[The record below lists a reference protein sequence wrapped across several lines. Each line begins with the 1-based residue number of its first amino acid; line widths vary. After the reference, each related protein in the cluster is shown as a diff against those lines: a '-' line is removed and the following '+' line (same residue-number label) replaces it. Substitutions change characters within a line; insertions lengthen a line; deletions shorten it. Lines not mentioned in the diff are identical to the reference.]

1 MTVLGIEA
9 KIVSR
14 KKHYVVYIKEGSQI
28 VDFLALT
35 EANVSLMNLENIRIL
50 KEMRNNVNRKVNC
63 EAANINK
70 TVSAAVKQIE
80 DIRYIQDQIG
90 LDHLPEGLEEIAALR
105 LEYPEATLKELGT
118 MLTPSVGKSG
128 VNHRLRKISDI
139 ACKLKENKEELYYD

>member
-70 TVSAAVKQIE
+70 TVSAAV
-80 DIRYIQDQIG
+80 
-90 LDHLPEGLEEIAALR
+90 
-105 LEYPEATLKELGT
+105 
-118 MLTPSVGKSG
+118 S
-128 VNHRLRKISDI
+128 RLRIFIIYRNRSDWIISPKGWRRLQRCDWNI
-139 ACKLKENKEELYYD
+139 RRRH